1 MKNMLMVFRSKMKVT
16 VLAAL
21 AVVLAASLADAQQQ
35 TSRSTRRGPGG
46 RYAMVNGLKM
56 YYEVRG
62 RGGVPL
68 VLMHGAFSNVATDF
82 GKMIPALSKNRMII
96 AIEAQGHGHTPDM
109 DSALTYEGM
118 ADRVAELLRQLRV
131 EKADFL
137 GYSMG
142 GGTALYLAAR
152 HPALVRKFVYIGG
165 ASYNAGGYY
174 PQLLEGEAKMTAKD
188 LEGTPWQKA
197 YARMAPNPQDWPKLV
212 EKIKQL
218 DLNWKGLRE
227 DDLRAIKSPALLM
240 VGDADVVRPE
250 HVVQMLRLLGGGVP
264 GDIVGL
270 PRSQLAV
277 LPGTTHVTI
286 ITRTEWL
293 LSMIT
298 PFLSLK

>member
-1 MKNMLMVFRSKMKVT
+1 MRILPDFRASRLVAIGF
-16 VLAAL
+16 VILAL
-21 AVVLAASLADAQQQ
+21 ATSASAAQQP
-35 TSRSTRRGPGG
+35 TSRVTRRGTGG
-46 RYAMVNGLKM
+46 RYAMVNGLKT
-56 YYEVRG
+56 YYEVQG

-68 VLMHGAFSNVATDF
+68 VLLHGALSNIATDF
-82 GKMIPALSKNRMII
+82 GKMIPTLAKNRMVI
-96 AIEAQGHGHTPDM
+96 AIEAQGHGHTPDR
-109 DSALTYEGM
+109 DSALTYESM
-118 ADRVAELLRQLRV
+118 ADNVAELLRQLRIQ
-131 EKADFL
+131 KADFM

-142 GGTALYLAAR
+142 GGTAVYLAVR
-152 HPALVRKFVYIGG
+152 HPTLVRKIIFIGG
-165 ASYNAGGYY
+165 ASYKPDGYY
-174 PQLLEGEAKMTAKD
+174 PQLMEGEAKMTPKD

-197 YARMAPNPQDWPKLV
+197 YARIAPNPRDWPRLV

-218 DLNWKGLRE
+218 DLNWKGLRD

-250 HVVQMLRLLGGGVP
+250 HVVQMLRLLGGGAP

-293 LSMIT
+293 LSMVT
-298 PFLSLK
+298 PFLNAK

>member
-1 MKNMLMVFRSKMKVT
+1 MRTARELRR
-16 VLAAL
+16 LARQVIAPL
-21 AVVLAASLADAQQQ
+21 FAIAFATSISWAQQP
-35 TSRSTRRGPGG
+35 TSRITRRGPGG

-62 RGGVPL
+62 SRGVPL
-68 VLMHGAFSNVATDF
+68 VLMHGAFSNIATDF
-82 GKMIPALSKNRMII
+82 GKMMPTLSKNRMVI
-96 AIEAQGHGHTPDM
+96 AIEAQGHGHTPDT
-109 DSALTYEGM
+109 DSALTYESM

-131 EKADFL
+131 RKADFI

-142 GGTALYLAAR
+142 GGTALYVAVR
-152 HPALVRKFVYIGG
+152 HPTLVRKLVYIGG
-165 ASYNAGGYY
+165 ASYKPDAFYPELMAG
-174 PQLLEGEAKMTAKD
+174 ESKMTAKD
-188 LEGTPWQKA
+188 LAGTPWQKA
-197 YARMAPNPQDWPKLV
+197 YARIAPNPRDWPKLV

-218 DLNWKGLRE
+218 DLNWNGLRD
-227 DDLRAIKSPALLM
+227 DDLRGIKSPALLI

-270 PRSQLAV
+270 PRSQLAI

-286 ITRTEWL
+286 ITKTEWL

-298 PFLSLK
+298 PFLNAK

>member
-1 MKNMLMVFRSKMKVT
+1 MIRKIDRTTKLI
-16 VLAAL
+16 VLALLAL
-21 AVVLAASLADAQQQ
+21 TLAASISSAQQT
-35 TSRSTRRGPGG
+35 TSRATRRGVGG

-68 VLMHGAFSNVATDF
+68 VLMHGAFSNIATDF
-82 GKMIPALSKNRMII
+82 GKMIPTLAKNRMVIT
-96 AIEAQGHGHTPDM
+96 IEAQGHGHTPDT
-109 DSALTYEGM
+109 DSALTYESM
-118 ADRVAELLRQLRV
+118 ADRTAELLRQLRV
-131 EKADFL
+131 DRADFM

-142 GGTALYLAAR
+142 GGTALYLAVR
-152 HPALVRKFVYIGG
+152 HPQLVRKIVFIGG
-165 ASYNAGGYY
+165 ASYKPDGYY
-174 PQLLEGEAKMTAKD
+174 PELLEGEKKMTAKD
-188 LEGTPWQKA
+188 LAGTPWQRA
-197 YARMAPNPQDWPKLV
+197 YSRIAPNPQDWPKLV

-218 DLNWKGLRE
+218 DLNWRGLRD
-227 DDLRAIKSPALLM
+227 DDLRAIKSPALLI

-286 ITRTEWL
+286 ITRTDWL
-293 LSMIT
+293 LSMVT
-298 PFLSLK
+298 PFLAATR

>member
-1 MKNMLMVFRSKMKVT
+1 MLGVRMRMVKLFA
-16 VLAAL
+16 VLMLLLIVAPEGG
-21 AVVLAASLADAQQQ
+21 AQQ
-35 TSRSTRRGPGG
+35 TSSRSTRRGVGG

-62 RGGVPL
+62 PARGTPL
-68 VLMHGAFSNVATDF
+68 VILHGAFSNIETDF
-82 GKMIPALSKNRMII
+82 GKMLPTLSKTRRII
-96 AIEAQGHGHTPDM
+96 AIEQQGHGHTPDT
-109 DSALTYEGM
+109 DSALTYEQM
-118 ADRVAELLRQLRV
+118 ADNTAELLRQLRI

-142 GGTALYLAAR
+142 GAIGMYVAVR
-152 HPALVRKFVYIGG
+152 RPALVRKLIFIGG
-165 ASYNAGGYY
+165 ASYKPDGFY
-174 PQLLEGEAKMTAKD
+174 PQLMEGEKNMTAAD
-188 LEGTPWQKA
+188 LAGTPWQRA
-197 YARMAPNPQDWPKLV
+197 YARIAPNPQDWPKLV

-218 DLNWKGLRE
+218 DLNWRGLR
-227 DDLRAIKSPALLM
+227 DDDVRSIKSPTLLI

-286 ITRTEWL
+286 IGKTDWL

-298 PFLSLK
+298 PFLTAQ

>member
-1 MKNMLMVFRSKMKVT
+1 MIRMFDRTKLIAF
-16 VLAAL
+16 LLLAL
-21 AVVLAASLADAQQQ
+21 ALASSISSAQQP
-35 TSRSTRRGPGG
+35 TSRVTRRGVGG

-56 YYEVRG
+56 YYEVHG

-68 VLMHGAFSNVATDF
+68 VLMHGAFSNIATDF
-82 GKMIPALSKNRMII
+82 GKMIPTLSKNRMVI
-96 AIEAQGHGHTPDM
+96 AIEAQGHGHTPDI
-109 DSALTYEGM
+109 DSALTYETM
-118 ADRVAELLRQLRV
+118 ADRTAELLRQLRV
-131 EKADFL
+131 QRADFM

-142 GGTALYLAAR
+142 GGTAIYLAVR
-152 HPALVRKFVYIGG
+152 QPALVRKIIFIGG
-165 ASYNAGGYY
+165 ASYKPDGYY
-174 PQLLEGEAKMTAKD
+174 PELLEGEEKMTAKD

-197 YARMAPNPQDWPKLV
+197 YARIAPNPQDWPRLV
-212 EKIKQL
+212 DKIKQL

-286 ITRTEWL
+286 ITRTDWL
-293 LSMIT
+293 LSMII
-298 PFLSLK
+298 PFLALK